1 MKKLCGFFLCLCVW
15 THEAVADSRPLED
28 VIAEVNPSVVSIVAD
43 NDSEQALGAGI
54 IISADGYVVT
64 NAHVTENAKN
74 IILTTVDDEVFEAK
88 LVGADEKTDIALL
101 KALKPVGFE
110 PATFADSETI
120 RVGNAVFAIGN
131 PFGLGNSVSSG
142 IVSAKERD
150 IEKGPYDNFIQTD
163 SAINQGNS
171 GGPLFNMDGNII
183 GMNTAIFSTSGVD
196 AGVGFAAPS
205 NTVRWVAEQLKLN
218 GKVVRGWLGMG
229 VQKIR
234 STDAEQKNKLVV
246 ASMVEESPAA
256 KAGLQVGDVLEKV
269 GDLSLKSPR
278 HFSLG
283 VAQTPP
289 NTKLPVEV
297 LRDGKIV
304 SLEIETSTE
313 AAKETPKANAGANEN
328 IEDLLPSEKYSS
340 DEQAAFPELNM
351 TLAFDEVL
359 QEFVVTDIVPHS
371 EAQEKGISVGDKFNT
386 VNNRKVF
393 GFEDLRILI
402 KESLGIGKVVLQF
415 IGDDTVDSITLNL
428 DMPYESN

>member
-1 MKKLCGFFLCLCVW
+1 MKKICAIFLGLCAFSTDAL
-15 THEAVADSRPLED
+15 ADSRALED
-28 VIAEVNPSVVSIVAD
+28 VIAEVNPSVVSIIAD
-43 NDSEQALGAGI
+43 NNNEQALGAGI

-64 NAHVTENAKN
+64 NAHVTEGAKK
-74 IILTTVDDEVFEAK
+74 IALTTVDDEVFEAE

-101 KALKPVGFE
+101 KAVQPVDFK
-110 PATFADSETI
+110 PATFADSENI

-142 IVSAKERD
+142 IISAKERD

-171 GGPLFNMDGNII
+171 GGPLFNMDGQII

-205 NTVRWVAEQLKLN
+205 NTVRWVAEQLKQN

-234 STDAEQKNKLVV
+234 STNAEQKNKLAI
-246 ASMVEESPAA
+246 ASMTEDSPAA

-269 GDLSLKSPR
+269 GDLSLKTPR

-297 LRDGKIV
+297 LRDGEIV
-304 SLEIETSTE
+304 KLEVETATV
-313 AAKETPKANAGANEN
+313 AAKEVLK
-328 IEDLLPSEKYSS
+328 EKSN
-340 DEQAAFPELNM
+340 DAEQPDKLTLVEQFSPEQMGAFPELNM
-351 TLAFDEVL
+351 TLAFDEGR
-359 QEFVVTDIVPHS
+359 QEFVVTYIVPHS
-371 EAQEKGISVGDKFNT
+371 EAQEKGISVGDRFNT

-402 KESLGIGKVVLQF
+402 KESLNIGKVVLQF
-415 IGDDTVDSITLNL
+415 IGEDTVDSITLNL
-428 DMPYESN
+428 EMPYESN